1 MPDTL
6 FQSIIELVQSLGYM
20 GVFYGAVLE
29 ELFYFVPSSLVQL
42 SAGAIL
48 LGELQFSGNLIIKSM
63 LWVGIPASIGV
74 TIGSLPY
81 YALGYFG
88 GKPAIER
95 WGKWLGVSW
104 KSIEKFDKTL
114 TKTWWDDFIFTGL
127 RALPILP
134 SVVLSV
140 GPGVFRLPMRTYL
153 IGSFVGTF
161 IRATVLGFVGSRLGA
176 GAATFSQTVERA
188 QTIGLI
194 IFGVSSVFVLFF
206 WWRNKKKKTKNNS
219 ESLNQ

>member
-1 MPDTL
+1 MTETI

-20 GVFYGAVLE
+20 GVFYGALLE
-29 ELFYFVPSSLVQL
+29 EIFYVVPSSLVQL

-48 LGELQFSGNLIIKSM
+48 LGEMQFSFDLIIKSI
-63 LWVGIPASIGV
+63 LWVGIPAAIGV

-104 KSIEKFDKTL
+104 ESVERLDEKL
-114 TKTWWDDFIFTGL
+114 TKTWWDEIIFTGL

-134 SVVLSV
+134 SVVLSI
-140 GPGVFRLPMRTYL
+140 GPGVLRLSMRTYL
-153 IGSFVGTF
+153 IGSFVGTL
-161 IRATVLGFVGSRLGA
+161 IRATVMGFVGSRLGA
-176 GAATFSQTVERA
+176 GAVTFAQTVERA
-188 QTIGLI
+188 QTIGF
-194 IFGVSSVFVLFF
+194 IFLGLTGVLFLYI
-206 WWRNKKKKTKNNS
+206 WYKGNKKKSISQDAN
-219 ESLNQ
+219 L

>member
-1 MPDTL
+1 MTDTL

-20 GVFYGAVLE
+20 GVFYGAILE
-29 ELFYFVPSSLVQL
+29 ELFYIVPSSLVQL

-48 LGELQFSGNLIIKSM
+48 LGELQLSGELIVKSI

-104 KSIEKFDKTL
+104 KSVEEFDKKM

-134 SVVLSV
+134 SVVLSI

-153 IGSFVGTF
+153 VGSFVGTF
-161 IRATVLGFVGSRLGA
+161 IRATIMGFVGSRLGA
-176 GAATFSQTVERA
+176 SAATFAQTVERA

-194 IFGVSSVFVLFF
+194 IFGVSTVLLFLY
-206 WWRNKKKKTKNNS
+206 WLHKKKKLTV
-219 ESLNQ
+219 

>member
-1 MPDTL
+1 MTDTL
-6 FQSIIELVQSLGYM
+6 FQSIIDLVQSLGYM
-20 GVFYGAVLE
+20 GVFYGALLE
-29 ELFYFVPSSLVQL
+29 EFFYIVPSSLVQL

-48 LGELQFSGNLIIKSM
+48 LGELQFSFDLIVKSI

-81 YALGYFG
+81 YALGYYG

-104 KSIEKFDKTL
+104 KSIEDLEKKL

-153 IGSFVGTF
+153 IGSFLGTF
-161 IRATVLGFVGSRLGA
+161 IRATLMGFVGSRLGA
-176 GAATFSQTVERA
+176 GATTFAKTVERA

-194 IFGVSSVFVLFF
+194 IFGVSGLLLLFF
-206 WWRNKKKKTKNNS
+206 WLRNKKKKSTT
-219 ESLNQ
+219 